1 MGARRLAIKMG
12 PRAPAAVG
20 RKVDAP
26 ACAFYK
32 GPAANRAQ
40 RNGAG
45 SPPKR
50 SERMIVVTGGAGFIG
65 SNLVASLEAAGAGD
79 IAVVDWLG
87 TGEKW
92 RNLAKRP
99 LAAMI
104 EPGDLMPFLARNARA
119 IQTVFHM
126 GAISDTTA
134 TDADLIVR
142 TNFALPLALWD
153 WCASSDT
160 RFIYASSAATYG
172 DGSEGFDDLPDI
184 ASLKRLKPMNA
195 YGWSKHEFDLR
206 VARLIE
212 TGAPR
217 PPQWVGLKFFNVY
230 GPNEYHKGGQRS
242 VAVQIHEHATAHAP
256 ATLFKSH
263 NPNYADGGQL
273 RDFVW
278 VDDVC
283 DVMVWLN
290 GHPEVNG
297 LYNLGSGK
305 ARSFAD
311 LAKAVFRAMN
321 REPQIRY
328 IETPEAIRA
337 KYQYFTEAKM
347 ERLRAAGY
355 AKPMTELEDG
365 IARYVRDFLQAADPY
380 R

>member
-1 MGARRLAIKMG
+1 
-12 PRAPAAVG
+12 
-20 RKVDAP
+20 
-26 ACAFYK
+26 
-32 GPAANRAQ
+32 
-40 RNGAG
+40 
-45 SPPKR
+45 
-50 SERMIVVTGGAGFIG
+50 MIVVTGGAGFIG
-65 SNLVASLEAAGAGD
+65 SNLVASLEAAGVAD
-79 IAVVDWLG
+79 VAVVDWLG
-87 TGEKW
+87 SGDKW
-92 RNLAKRP
+92 RNLAKRS
-99 LAAMI
+99 LAAMV
-104 EPGDLMPFLARNARA
+104 EPEDLMPFLERNAGA
-119 IQTVFHM
+119 IEIIFHM

-134 TDADLIVR
+134 TDADLIMR
-142 TNFALPLALWD
+142 TNFTLPLELWE
-153 WCASSDT
+153 WCARNGT

-172 DGSEGFDDLPDI
+172 DGSAGFDDRQDI
-184 ASLKRLKPMNA
+184 AALKRLRPMNA
-195 YGWSKHEFDLR
+195 YGWSKHVFDLR

-230 GPNEYHKGGQRS
+230 GPNEHHKGGQRS
-242 VAVQIHEHATAHAP
+242 VAVQIHEHAVANAP

-278 VDDVC
+278 VGDVC
-283 DVMVWLN
+283 DAMVWLKD
-290 GHPEVNG
+290 HPEVNG
-297 LYNLGSGK
+297 LFNLGSGK

-355 AKPMTELEDG
+355 RKPMTELEDG
-365 IARYVRDFLQAADPY
+365 VGQYVRDFLQAPDPY

>member
-1 MGARRLAIKMG
+1 
-12 PRAPAAVG
+12 
-20 RKVDAP
+20 
-26 ACAFYK
+26 
-32 GPAANRAQ
+32 
-40 RNGAG
+40 
-45 SPPKR
+45 
-50 SERMIVVTGGAGFIG
+50 MIVVTGGAGFIG
-65 SNLVASLEAAGAGD
+65 SNLVASLEAAGVGD

-87 TGEKW
+87 SGEKW

-104 EPGDLMPFLARNARA
+104 EPGELMPFLERNAGA
-119 IQTVFHM
+119 IQIVFHM
-126 GAISDTTA
+126 GAISETTA
-134 TDADLIVR
+134 TDADLIAR

-153 WCASSDT
+153 WCAKSDT

-172 DGSEGFDDLPDI
+172 DGSQGFDDLQDV
-184 ASLKRLKPMNA
+184 ASLKRLRPMNA

-230 GPNEYHKGGQRS
+230 GPNEHHKGGQRS
-242 VAVQIHEHATAHAP
+242 VAVQIHEHAARHAP

-278 VDDVC
+278 VNDVC
-283 DVMVWLN
+283 DVMVWLKD
-290 GHPEVNG
+290 HPEVNG

-311 LAKAVFRAMN
+311 LASAVFRAMD
-321 REPQIRY
+321 REPAIRY
-328 IETPEAIRA
+328 IEMPEAIRA

-355 AKPMTELEDG
+355 ARAMTELEDG
-365 IARYVRDFLQAADPY
+365 VAHYVRDFLETADPY

>member
-1 MGARRLAIKMG
+1 
-12 PRAPAAVG
+12 
-20 RKVDAP
+20 
-26 ACAFYK
+26 
-32 GPAANRAQ
+32 
-40 RNGAG
+40 
-45 SPPKR
+45 
-50 SERMIVVTGGAGFIG
+50 MIVVTGGAGFIG
-65 SNLVASLEAAGAGD
+65 SNVVASLEAAGVAD
-79 IAVVDWLG
+79 VAVVDWLG
-87 TGEKW
+87 TGDKW
-92 RNLAKRP
+92 RNLAKRS
-99 LAAMI
+99 LAAMVDPDDI
-104 EPGDLMPFLARNARA
+104 MPFLERNAGA
-119 IQTVFHM
+119 IEIIFHM

-134 TDADLIVR
+134 TDADLIMR
-142 TNFALPLALWD
+142 TNFTLPLALWD
-153 WCASSDT
+153 WCAKNGT

-172 DGSEGFDDLPDI
+172 DGTEGFDDRQDL
-184 ASLKRLKPMNA
+184 AALTRLRPMNA

-230 GPNEYHKGGQRS
+230 GPNEHHKGGQRS
-242 VAVQIHEHATAHAP
+242 VAVQIHEHAMAHAP

-263 NPNYADGGQL
+263 NPNYPDGGQL

-278 VDDVC
+278 VGDVC
-283 DVMVWLN
+283 DVLVWLK

-297 LYNLGSGK
+297 LFNLGSGK

-355 AKPMTELEDG
+355 TNPMTELEEG
-365 IARYVRDFLQAADPY
+365 IAHYVRDFLQAPDPY